1 MFFDYCELS
10 NGTQVGYS
18 ERLEDG
24 SIDVV
29 VELPVFEG
37 FKTARF
43 TLPGLLCT
51 FNDGFS
57 EDELSSLTI
66 FIRNNAQLI
75 SRFSDE
81 VSKDLTAAI

>member
-10 NGTQVGYS
+10 DGTQVGYS
-18 ERLEDG
+18 ERLDDG
-24 SIDVV
+24 NIDVIA
-29 VELPVFEG
+29 ELPIFEG

-43 TLPGLLCT
+43 TLPALLCT

-57 EDELSSLTI
+57 EEELTGLTK

-81 VSKDLTAAI
+81 VSKDYA